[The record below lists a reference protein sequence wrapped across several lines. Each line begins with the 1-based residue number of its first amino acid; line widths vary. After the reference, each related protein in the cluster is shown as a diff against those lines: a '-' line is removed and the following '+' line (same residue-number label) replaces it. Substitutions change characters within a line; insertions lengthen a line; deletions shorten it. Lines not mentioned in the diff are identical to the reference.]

1 MHEDKQ
7 MEPVPVPIPKG
18 PESLRVPSL
27 MDTNLDSPGDRN
39 TTSGNDQDTFLAA
52 GGQNTGENLPLGISN
67 AASAARAATAAAASA
82 VAAVSGESAA
92 TSPNFTKIYGFFAA
106 LFDPMSAPSVTKL
119 IRRSDFSALDWEIV
133 KLLVRNLEVNVDSVV
148 FRQQLADTYRQQQ
161 MRQQDQQQ
169 DQD

>member
-7 MEPVPVPIPKG
+7 MKPVPVPIPKG
-18 PESLRVPSL
+18 PEPLLVPSHI
-27 MDTNLDSPGDRN
+27 DSNEHALGDGK
-39 TTSGNDQDTFLAA
+39 TTSGNHQDTFLASH
-52 GGQNTGENLPLGISN
+52 GQNTGEIFPLGASN
-67 AASAARAATAAAASA
+67 AASAARAATAAAALA
-82 VAAVSGESAA
+82 VAAVVGEPAA
-92 TSPNFTKIYGFFAA
+92 ASPNFTKIYGFFAA
-106 LFDPMSAPSVTKL
+106 LFDPMSAPSVTNL
-119 IRRSDFSALDWEIV
+119 IRGSDFSALDWEII